1 MQPILLID
9 FGSTFTKL
17 VAVDL
22 KRPAVLAAAQSETTV
37 QTDIRDGYLRALQK
51 IEQQIGTTDFEE
63 HLACS
68 SARGGFKLIV
78 IGLTESL
85 TTEAAKR
92 AVLGAGARILKV
104 YAPLI
109 TDQDLQ
115 EMAEINPDAI
125 LLAGGTDGGNQ
136 SYILQNAKK
145 LMKLRQNA
153 AIVVAG
159 NQRAYVEI
167 ERILK
172 DSSHEYYLTENVMPK
187 AGVLVTEPV
196 RQVLRDIFMK
206 KIVEA
211 KGFEAVSLYIGR
223 IVLPTPTA
231 VLKAASLLAYGTKR
245 EAGLGELAV
254 VDVGGATTDVHS
266 VSRQQAVNEPDIFLT
281 GLAEPVLKR
290 TVEGDLGMRY
300 SAYSLYQAVG
310 ESQIVHYFTG
320 CAPEICEGCLFREA
334 HPEFIPQSEEERRL
348 DDAIAS
354 SAIQKAVERHS
365 GFLKKVATPTRY
377 VYEQTG
383 KDLRYL
389 KAIVGTGGALIHSG
403 YPKRVLHAATDRANS
418 RQLLPENPALF
429 LDQDYVLQMMGL
441 LSERYPDV
449 ALGLMKR
456 HLRAL

>member
-22 KRPAVLAAAQSETTV
+22 DRPAILAATQSETTV
-37 QTDIRDGYLRALQK
+37 QTDIQAGYLRALAK
-51 IEQQIGTTDFEE
+51 MEQQIGKMDFKER
-63 HLACS
+63 LACS
-68 SARGGFKLIV
+68 SARGGFRLIV
-78 IGLTESL
+78 IGLTQSL

-115 EMAEINPDAI
+115 EMAKLEPDAI

-136 SYILQNAKK
+136 SYIIQNAKK
-145 LMKLRQNA
+145 LTELERNA
-153 AIVVAG
+153 ALVVAG
-159 NQRAYVEI
+159 NKRANMEI
-167 ERILK
+167 EHILK
-172 DSSHEYYLTENVMPK
+172 ESHLEYYLTENVMPK

-196 RQVLRDIFMK
+196 RKVLREIFMK

-211 KGFEAVSLYIGR
+211 NGFEAVSERIGR

-231 VLKAASLLAYGTKR
+231 VLKAAELLAYGTKR
-245 EAGLGELAV
+245 EAGLGELMV

-266 VSRQQAVNEPDIFLT
+266 VSKQQAVKEADIILT

-310 ESQIVHYFTG
+310 ESEIARYFAG
-320 CAPEICEGCLFREA
+320 DDSFIREGCLFREA
-334 HPEFIPQSEEERRL
+334 HPDFIPQSEAERHL

-365 GFLKKVATPTRY
+365 GFLKKVATPTCY
-377 VYEQTG
+377 VFEQTG

-389 KAIVGTGGALIHSG
+389 KAVIGTGGVLTHSG
-403 YPKRVLHAATDRANS
+403 NPNRVLLAATDRMDT
-418 RQLLPENPALF
+418 RQLLPENPTLF

-441 LSERYPDV
+441 LSERYPDE
-449 ALGLMKR
+449 ALRLLKQ
-456 HLRAL
+456 HLRKL